1 MKISGLQKI
10 TLMDYPGKMA
20 SVIFVQGCN
29 FRCPFCQ
36 NSSLLDFSE
45 PLLSEREVLEYLEK
59 RKNVLDGVVIS
70 GGEPTMQK
78 DLENFIVKIKGFGY
92 SVKLDTNG
100 SNPELLEKLLSNK
113 LIDYVAMDI
122 KNDLGEYE
130 EISGVKGIDV
140 DKIKRSITLIKSS
153 DVDHEF
159 RTTITKEYHTIE
171 SIENICKLIKGSKY
185 FIQNFENGETVLN
198 QKLHGFSLDELKEI
212 GVKLNEKYSDVT
224 IRNI

>member
-113 LIDYVAMDI
+113 IIDYLAMDI

-140 DKIKRSITLIKSS
+140 DKIKRSIALIKSS
-153 DVDHEF
+153 GVDHEF

-171 SIENICKLIKGSKY
+171 SIENICKLIEGSKY

-198 QKLHGFSLDELKEI
+198 QKLHGFSLDELEEI